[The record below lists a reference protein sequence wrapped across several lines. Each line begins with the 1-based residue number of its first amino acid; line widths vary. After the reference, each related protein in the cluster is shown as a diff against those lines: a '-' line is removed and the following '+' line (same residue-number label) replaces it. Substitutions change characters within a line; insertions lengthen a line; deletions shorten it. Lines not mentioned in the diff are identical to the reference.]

1 MTLDDEPDDAPAGF
15 GLGDLLSQ
23 VHDMQERLAAAQ
35 AEAADMVV
43 EGRAGGG
50 AVTVQI
56 TGAMEF
62 RSIKIDPAFFAQGD
76 VTLLEDM
83 LLAAIRGAMESVSEV
98 NRSAIASSGFED
110 LAGGLGDLDAAMGG
124 LLGGGGMPGHGAGS
138 SQPSEPEDRPGAG
151 D

>member
-1 MTLDDEPDDAPAGF
+1 MTLEDDHDDAPGGL

-23 VHDMQERLAAAQ
+23 VQDMQERLAAAQ
-35 AEAADMVV
+35 AEAAEMII

-62 RSIKIDPAFFAQGD
+62 RSIKIDPEFFAQGD

-98 NRSAIASSGFED
+98 NRTAIASSGFED

-124 LLGGGGMPGHGAGS
+124 LFGGAAPSHDAELPEPEGPAGAG
-138 SQPSEPEDRPGAG
+138 G
-151 D
+151 

>member
-1 MTLDDEPDDAPAGF
+1 VTPDDDPEEAGAF

-35 AEAADMVV
+35 AEAADTVI

-50 AVTVQI
+50 AVVVQI
-56 TGAMEF
+56 TGGMEF
-62 RSIKIDPAFFAQGD
+62 RSIKIDPEFVAQGD

-98 NRSAIASSGFED
+98 NRSAIEKTGFD
-110 LAGGLGDLDAAMGG
+110 DMAGLGDLDAA
-124 LLGGGGMPGHGAGS
+124 LGGMFGGGVPPLGGPASGDDHGDGA
-138 SQPSEPEDRPGAG
+138 GAG

>member
-1 MTLDDEPDDAPAGF
+1 VTPEDDSQEMGSF
-15 GLGDLLSQ
+15 GLGDILSQ
-23 VHDMQERLAAAQ
+23 VQDMQERLAAAQ
-35 AEAADMVV
+35 AEAADTVI

-50 AVTVQI
+50 AVVVQI

-62 RSIKIDPAFFAQGD
+62 RSIKIDPEFFSQGD

-98 NRSAIASSGFED
+98 NRSAIEKTGFD
-110 LAGGLGDLDAAMGG
+110 DMAGFGDLDAALGG
-124 LLGGGGMPGHGAGS
+124 MLGGGPPPLGETGKPDEALGGGAS
-138 SQPSEPEDRPGAG
+138 AG

>member
-1 MTLDDEPDDAPAGF
+1 VTPDDEPEDAAAF

-35 AEAADMVV
+35 AEAAETVI

-50 AVTVQI
+50 AVVVQI

-62 RSIKIDPAFFAQGD
+62 RSIKIDPAFVAQGD
-76 VTLLEDM
+76 VALLEDM
-83 LLAAIRGAMESVSEV
+83 LLAAIRGAMDSVSEV
-98 NRSAIASSGFED
+98 NRSAIEKTGFD
-110 LAGGLGDLDAAMGG
+110 DMAGLGDLDAALGG
-124 LLGGGGMPGHGAGS
+124 LFGGGPALHEGAGG
-138 SQPSEPEDRPGAG
+138 EDGGDGAGAG